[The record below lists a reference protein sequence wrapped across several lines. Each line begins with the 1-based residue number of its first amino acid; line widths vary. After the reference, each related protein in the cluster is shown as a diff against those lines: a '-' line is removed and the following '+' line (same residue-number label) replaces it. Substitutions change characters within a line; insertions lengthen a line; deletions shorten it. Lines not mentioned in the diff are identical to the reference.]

1 MHCDLCFDCVS
12 WVKLTQVL
20 SCFTHRWVTF
30 THTVEYTLLNIEAS
44 VYLLFGVI
52 VDATFY
58 SIFGGFSTR
67 LFLQSKYEEVE
78 VSKLQVTNEKG
89 DTLVNFKLCLA
100 NRDKDSYLE
109 DELTDKLDITG
120 LKFEASGELVFIF
133 ILLV

>member
-1 MHCDLCFDCVS
+1 M
-12 WVKLTQVL
+12 
-20 SCFTHRWVTF
+20 
-30 THTVEYTLLNIEAS
+30 
-44 VYLLFGVI
+44 
-52 VDATFY
+52 DATFY

-78 VSKLQVTNEKG
+78 VSKLQVTNKEG

-100 NRDKDSYLE
+100 NRHKDSYLE

>member
-1 MHCDLCFDCVS
+1 M
-12 WVKLTQVL
+12 
-20 SCFTHRWVTF
+20 
-30 THTVEYTLLNIEAS
+30 
-44 VYLLFGVI
+44 
-52 VDATFY
+52 
-58 SIFGGFSTR
+58 
-67 LFLQSKYEEVE
+67 QSKYEEVE
-78 VSKLQVTNEKG
+78 VSKLQVTNKKG